1 MKKEQSTRFQRNL
14 REEKERSR
22 TKMTDK
28 VFDTNQVSVAGEIVS
43 EFVFSH
49 EVFGEGF
56 YCLQIRVG
64 RLSDCYDCI
73 PLMISERLMDVKQDY
88 RGKYI
93 EVLGQFRS
101 YNRHEANRNRLVL
114 SVFAREV
121 NICQEE
127 DSDVKPNHIYLDGYI
142 CKEPV
147 YRKTPLGREIAD
159 LLIAV
164 NRPYGKSDYIPC
176 ICWGRNARYAEKF
189 QVGEHIQL
197 WGRIQSREYQKKI
210 SENEVEKRVA
220 YEVSVSKLECIEE
233 ESNET
238 DESLMFTL

>member
-1 MKKEQSTRFQRNL
+1 
-14 REEKERSR
+14 
-22 TKMTDK
+22 MTDK
-28 VFDTNQVSVAGEIVS
+28 IFDNNQVSVAGEVVS
-43 EFVFSH
+43 EFTFSH

-56 YCLQIRVG
+56 YCLYIQVG
-64 RLSDCYDCI
+64 RLSESFDVI
-73 PLMISERLMDVKQDY
+73 PLMISERLMDVKADY

-121 NICQEE
+121 NICEEE
-127 DSDVKPNHIYLDGYI
+127 DSAVKPNHIYLAGFI
-142 CKEPV
+142 CKKPV

-159 LLIAV
+159 LLVAV

-176 ICWGRNARYAEKF
+176 ICWGRNARFAEKF

-220 YEVSVSKLECIEE
+220 YEVSVSKLECLEETEQEREQEE
-233 ESNET
+233 EMVT
-238 DESLMFTL
+238 D